1 MLRKFPCVPNLGSRP
16 LPLSLAVVA
25 VRDSI
30 PTLQHKL
37 HSSDRCVART
47 LTLTLQDH
55 FEVLVPYGYENDC
68 GGFGDVILNVKTCP
82 ITVERNDRFED
93 YTPSSYE
100 V

>member
-1 MLRKFPCVPNLGSRP
+1 VLRKFPCVPNLGSRP

-25 VRDSI
+25 VRNST

-37 HSSDRCVART
+37 QSSDRCVART
-47 LTLTLQDH
+47 LTLQTILKC
-55 FEVLVPYGYENDC
+55 LSPTGYENDC
-68 GGFGDVILNVKTCP
+68 GGFGDVILNVKIRQ